1 MADRKN
7 RVLDAD
13 LEEIQRL
20 SEFRDLNI
28 QVKEAI
34 VNQCFT
40 DFHNYWSMVT
50 EHEYF
55 FVSFCN
61 YL

>member
-13 LEEIQRL
+13 LKEIQRL
-20 SEFRDLNI
+20 SEFGDLNL
-28 QVKEAI
+28 QVKEVI

-50 EHEYF
+50 EHEYCF
-55 FVSFCN
+55 FVFK
-61 YL
+61 